1 MSLYFFSILIYLWK
15 LLICNRIKIN
25 IYWKC
30 FFPLSHM
37 MPPEISTIISFHV
50 LFPNYFSYTWYMLTY
65 TTISSSVIHFSPHLE
80 SLPAS
85 GSFLVSQF
93 FTSDG
98 QSIGVSVSGSI
109 LPMNIQDWFPLDRL
123 VGSSCSL
130 RDSQESSPTPQFRSI
145 NSLGLSFLYSPTLTS
160 IHDHWKN
167 QSRD

>member
-37 MPPEISTIISFHV
+37 MPPEISTIISFM
-50 LFPNYFSYTWYMLTY
+50 FYFLIIFHILDICLHIQPSHPL
-65 TTISSSVIHFSPHLE
+65 SSTSPPHLE

-130 RDSQESSPTPQFRSI
+130 RDSQESSPTPQFRSN
-145 NSLGLSFLYSPTLTS
+145 NSLVLSFLYSPTLTS

-167 QSRD
+167 QSHD